1 MRHVLGANREGNKHV
16 MSQRGTAPWGRRS
29 RRATARPES
38 RVKRTLVAL
47 GTVILVITPISWI
60 LLHEPQADQADAS
73 VPYVTR
79 DDDTYIDSSTQ
90 PVTAT
95 PSVTEPGDSPTPDQT
110 TGTPK
115 PSATPS
121 TPGRTPSTA
130 GPTDTPT
137 SAPTDGPGTTTAP
150 SDPPETNDPRPST
163 SPSDTPSST
172 PTKTTPP
179 PPSDDGS
186 MRAEEEEL
194 FALVDNARVERGCAP
209 LERNS
214 NLTGGARQDAGTRAG
229 NGDVSDGDSSM
240 AATGGDGVTAKAAFD
255 QLKSERAGTV
265 FNCGLQELGVGRG
278 TANHKVGALCPLVC
292 STRTRVAWVAD
303 FK

>member
-1 MRHVLGANREGNKHV
+1 

-47 GTVILVITPISWI
+47 GTVMLVITPISWI

-79 DDDTYIDSSTQ
+79 DDDTYIDSSTK
-90 PVTAT
+90 PVIAT
-95 PSVTEPGDSPTPDQT
+95 PSVPTPDDSPTPDQP

-115 PSATPS
+115 PSATP
-121 TPGRTPSTA
+121 TAGKTPSA
-130 GPTDTPT
+130 SPTDTPT
-137 SAPTDGPGTTTAP
+137 SAPTDGPGTTSTP
-150 SDPPETNDPRPST
+150 SDPPETNDPEPSN
-163 SPSDTPSST
+163 SPSNTPSSS

-179 PPSDDGS
+179 PPADNGS

-194 FALVDNARVERGCAP
+194 FSLVDNERVERGCTP
-209 LERNS
+209 LQRDS
-214 NLTGGARQDAGTRAG
+214 GLTGGARQDAGTRAG
-229 NGDVSDGDSSM
+229 NGDVSGSDSSM
-240 AATGGDGVTAKAAFD
+240 AAAGGDGVDTAKEAFSK
-255 QLKSERAGTV
+255 LMSKNSSTIL
-265 FNCGLQELGVGRG
+265 NCGLDELGVGHRQAQYCSKSLLG
-278 TANHKVGALCPLVC
+278 LCLDN
-292 STRTRVAWVAD
+292 SNRDAWVVD